1 MTQVGKVP
9 LLTREDE
16 QEIGRCI
23 ETAEDAI
30 LEALLATPYAVEE
43 LNRARGLLDRA
54 QLSLAAVTRIPFET
68 ESEAAEL
75 RTRTLSLLKQVAR
88 SSGIHPENAK
98 HFQPIDPKILATV
111 RQLRPAEGTSV
122 DRA

>member
-30 LEALLATPYAVEE
+30 LEALLATPYDVE
-43 LNRARGLLDRA
+43 
-54 QLSLAAVTRIPFET
+54 
-68 ESEAAEL
+68 
-75 RTRTLSLLKQVAR
+75 
-88 SSGIHPENAK
+88 
-98 HFQPIDPKILATV
+98 
-111 RQLRPAEGTSV
+111 
-122 DRA
+122 